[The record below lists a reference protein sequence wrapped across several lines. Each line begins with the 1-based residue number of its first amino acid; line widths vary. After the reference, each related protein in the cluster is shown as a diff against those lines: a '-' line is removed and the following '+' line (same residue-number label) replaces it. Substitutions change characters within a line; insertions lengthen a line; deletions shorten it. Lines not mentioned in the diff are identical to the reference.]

1 MPTPVPSGWTGIWI
15 KRKMP
20 AHCGFS
26 TVGGHDGFPGGKGSA
41 LQDFFPGQR
50 VGDAQQGQ
58 NDRHADVNAVVHL
71 IEVGGTRVVIHILF
85 DLVDRSPCLRPAHKS
100 RPGAGCRRAA
110 GSGCFGCKLCRKT
123 AGKRRYSFPA
133 SSSFFTSN
141 RSLHSAVYRLRISS
155 SAGARSGTI
164 TVTKPPRA
172 PARTPL

>member
-50 VGDAQQGQ
+50 VGDAQQSQ

-71 IEVGGTRVVIHILF
+71 IEVGGAGGVIHILF
-85 DLVDRSPCLRPAHKS
+85 
-100 RPGAGCRRAA
+100 
-110 GSGCFGCKLCRKT
+110 
-123 AGKRRYSFPA
+123 
-133 SSSFFTSN
+133 
-141 RSLHSAVYRLRISS
+141 
-155 SAGARSGTI
+155 
-164 TVTKPPRA
+164 
-172 PARTPL
+172 